1 MIESVVQS
9 AWEGLRLVAS
19 WPNIVYPV
27 TGTLMAMAVA
37 FLPGISD
44 ATLMTLMIPLTLS
57 WDPLPVV
64 LLYGGLVG
72 GATFMG
78 SITAILFNVP
88 GTGPSAA
95 TLIDGYPMAQQG
107 RAKTAIGCAAMASAG
122 GSTVGILVLIALVPL
137 MRQAIL
143 AFGPPELLVLMV
155 WGLTT
160 IAVVSRGAVIRALIA
175 MGLGLLLA
183 FVGHDPRTA
192 ELRFTFNTM
201 YLWDGIGLVPVVLGL
216 FSIAEVTD
224 LGVSGRHTISGRTRL
239 DELTG
244 SALEG
249 ARAVFQH
256 FGLFLRS
263 SLIGTAVVGIIPGV
277 GGTVASFLAYGHAVQ
292 TSRDRDS
299 FGHGDIRGVIAPES
313 AHDAKDGGAL
323 VPVLAFGIPGSEGT
337 AVLMA
342 ALMLHGIVPGRA
354 LMTEQLPLV
363 FVIIWS
369 LFLSNWITSIVGLL
383 LVSPLSRLTTLR
395 MHVLAPVV
403 FALAA
408 VGAFAY
414 RQRIEDALVAFA
426 FGGIGYLMKKHQ
438 WPRIPLVVA
447 LLLGGGIELNLHI
460 TSQLHELGRL
470 NIWTRPVFM
479 VIGLLT
485 LTSLSLPFAQE
496 IRAHHAR
503 RRS

>member
-1 MIESVVQS
+1 MLESVVQS

-27 TGTLMAMAVA
+27 AGTLMAMAVA
-37 FLPGISD
+37 FLPGISGV
-44 ATLMTLMIPLTLS
+44 TLMTVMIPLTLS

-107 RAKTAIGCAAMASAG
+107 RAKMAIGCAALSSAG

-143 AFGPPELLVLMV
+143 AFGPPELLMLMV

-160 IAVVSRGAVIRALIA
+160 IAVVSRGAVIRAFIA

-224 LGVSGRHTISGRTRL
+224 LGVSGRHSVSGRTRV
-239 DELTG
+239 DQLTG

-256 FGLFLRS
+256 FGLFLRC
-263 SLIGTAVVGIIPGV
+263 SLIGTVIGIIPGV

-292 TSRDRDS
+292 TSRDRDA
-299 FGHGDIRGVIAPES
+299 FGHGDIRGVMAPES

-323 VPVLAFGIPGSEGT
+323 VPVLAFGIPGSEAT

-342 ALMLHGIVPGRA
+342 ALLLHGIVPGRA
-354 LMTEQLPLV
+354 LMNEQLPLV

-369 LFLSNWITSIVGLL
+369 LFLSNWLTSIVGLL
-383 LVSPLSRLTTLR
+383 LVRPLSRLTTLR
-395 MHVLAPVV
+395 MDVLAPVV
-403 FALAA
+403 LALAA
-408 VGAFAY
+408 IGAFAY
-414 RQRIEDALVAFA
+414 RQRIEDVLVAFV
-426 FGGIGYLMKKHQ
+426 FGGLGYLMKKHR

-460 TSQLHELGRL
+460 TSQLHGLGRL
-470 NIWTRPVFM
+470 NIWDRPAVM

-485 LTSLSLPFAQE
+485 LASLSLPFAQE

>member
-1 MIESVVQS
+1 
-9 AWEGLRLVAS
+9 
-19 WPNIVYPV
+19 
-27 TGTLMAMAVA
+27 
-37 FLPGISD
+37 
-44 ATLMTLMIPLTLS
+44 
-57 WDPLPVV
+57 
-64 LLYGGLVG
+64 
-72 GATFMG
+72 
-78 SITAILFNVP
+78 
-88 GTGPSAA
+88 
-95 TLIDGYPMAQQG
+95 
-107 RAKTAIGCAAMASAG
+107 
-122 GSTVGILVLIALVPL
+122 
-137 MRQAIL
+137 
-143 AFGPPELLVLMV
+143 
-155 WGLTT
+155 
-160 IAVVSRGAVIRALIA
+160 
-175 MGLGLLLA
+175 
-183 FVGHDPRTA
+183 
-192 ELRFTFNTM
+192 
-201 YLWDGIGLVPVVLGL
+201 
-216 FSIAEVTD
+216 
-224 LGVSGRHTISGRTRL
+224 
-239 DELTG
+239 
-244 SALEG
+244 
-249 ARAVFQH
+249 
-256 FGLFLRS
+256 
-263 SLIGTAVVGIIPGV
+263 VVGIIPGV